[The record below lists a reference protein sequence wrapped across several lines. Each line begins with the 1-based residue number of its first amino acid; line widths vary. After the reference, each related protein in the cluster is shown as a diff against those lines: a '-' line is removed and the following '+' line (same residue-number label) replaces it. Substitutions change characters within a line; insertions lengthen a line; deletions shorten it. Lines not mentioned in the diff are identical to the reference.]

1 MSIKLVDNLI
11 KLIVLMNFHKIS
23 ILGYLTCM
31 IASYAE
37 AQKPPIQTADLYF
50 PSVESSVWEKQSIVE
65 LGWDGVKF
73 AEFLAWLPTQD
84 TRAFIILKGG
94 KIVVEEYWG
103 DKLTGVGKMDETSYW
118 YWASAGK
125 TLTATLV
132 GIAENQKLLQI
143 SDRSHKY
150 LGEGWTSLPSKQ
162 ERAIRLI
169 HQLSM
174 TTGLDDGVANQDD
187 TSPTSLTFLTE
198 PGERWAYHNAPY
210 TLLEQAI
217 QNASG
222 LSFQKYF
229 DENLGGKI
237 GMKGFWQQTGQN
249 NVFYSDARSFA
260 RFGLLLLANGNWNG
274 SQVWSGDFFDKLSKS
289 SQNLNRSYG
298 YLTWLN
304 GKSSYMVPRTQTIFP
319 GMLVPNAPTDMYQAM
334 GKNGQFLM
342 VVPSE
347 GLVIVRMGGS
357 GDNTLVPFLL
367 IRDIWDRLKPIIE

>member
-1 MSIKLVDNLI
+1 MKLFKYLI
-11 KLIVLMNFHKIS
+11 KKVVVKNFREIF
-23 ILGYLTCM
+23 ILGYLIFL
-31 IASYAE
+31 IASCAE
-37 AQKPPIQTADLYF
+37 AQKPSPNTSNLYF
-50 PSVESSVWEKQSIVE
+50 PPSESSIWDKQPIAE

-84 TRAFIILKGG
+84 TRAFIILKDGR
-94 KIVVEEYWG
+94 IVVEEYWG
-103 DKLTGVGKMDETSYW
+103 DKLTGLGKMDQNSYW

-132 GIAENQKLLQI
+132 GIAENKKLLKTN
-143 SDRSHKY
+143 DRTQKY
-150 LGEGWTSLPSKQ
+150 LGEGWTSLTNSQ
-162 ERAIRLI
+162 ERDIRII

-174 TTGLDDGVANQDD
+174 TTGLDDGVANQDVN
-187 TSPTSLTFLTE
+187 SPSNLKFLAE
-198 PGERWAYHNAPY
+198 PGKRWAYHNAPY
-210 TLLEQAI
+210 TLLEQVV

-222 LSFQKYF
+222 QSFQNFF

-237 GMKGFWQQTGQN
+237 GMKGFWQKTGEN

-260 RFGLLLLANGNWNG
+260 RFGLLLLANGNWDGN
-274 SQVWSGDFFDKLSKS
+274 QIWSGDFFEELSQS
-289 SQNLNRSYG
+289 SQTLNRSYG

-304 GKSSYMVPRTQTIFP
+304 GKSSYMIPQSQRIFP
-319 GMLVPNAPTDMYQAM
+319 GRLVPNAPADMYQAM

-357 GDNTLVPFLL
+357 GDNALVPFLL
-367 IRDIWDRLKPIIE
+367 IRDIWDRLQPIID